1 MFDSTISTS
10 RLRDLPSAATALASP
25 SAPGVAAEISPEAA
39 WDTLASYRLAVV
51 RFLQRKCRDIHQAE
65 DLAHDT
71 LIKAARYSDS
81 LGRVARPGAWLMQI
95 AANLQRDFVR
105 KEVRHRYL
113 PPSDDV
119 FGDMPGT
126 EPIPGDVSLAN
137 YYEINGERFGED
149 ELVEEIRVLWEQM
162 SLRDRTVLSGYYRDG
177 GSAELAA
184 KNCGIDRGLVKIRL
198 FRARRR
204 LESDLRR
211 RLRCA

>member
-1 MFDSTISTS
+1 MLDSSTS
-10 RLRDLPSAATALASP
+10 APRLSNLPSASAALPRPVLSH
-25 SAPGVAAEISPEAA
+25 EAA
-39 WDTLASYRLAVV
+39 WDVLAAYRLAVV

-81 LGRVARPGAWLMQI
+81 LSRVARPGAWLMQI
-95 AANLQRDFVR
+95 AANVQRDFVR
-105 KEVRHRYL
+105 KEVRHRHL

-119 FGDMPGT
+119 FRDMLGT
-126 EPIPGDVSLAN
+126 EPIPGEVAEAN
-137 YYEINGERFGED
+137 FYEIDGGRFAED
-149 ELVEEIRVLWEQM
+149 ELVAEIRTLWEQM
-162 SLRDRTVLSGYYRDG
+162 SVRDRTVLSGYYREG
-177 GSAELAA
+177 GSTELAA
-184 KNCGIDRGLVKIRL
+184 KNCGIERGLVKIRL

>member
-1 MFDSTISTS
+1 MLDSSICAS
-10 RLRDLPSAATALASP
+10 RPNDLPSVSAALPVLPCEGLSH
-25 SAPGVAAEISPEAA
+25 EAA
-39 WDTLASYRLAVV
+39 WSVLAAYRLAVV

-81 LGRVARPGAWLMQI
+81 LSRVARPGAWLMQI
-95 AANLQRDFVR
+95 AANVQRDFVR
-105 KEVRHRYL
+105 KEVRHRHL

-119 FGDMPGT
+119 FGEVVGT
-126 EPIPGDVSLAN
+126 EPIPGEVAEPN
-137 YYEINGERFGED
+137 FYEIDGARFAED
-149 ELVEEIRVLWEQM
+149 ELVSEIRTLWEQM
-162 SLRDRTVLSGYYRDG
+162 SVRDRTVLSGYYREG

-184 KNCGIDRGLVKIRL
+184 RNCGIDRGLVKIRL